1 MSGEQAV
8 TDFVCRTELEAFPET
23 SRAVVK
29 HIVLAVI
36 GSAMA
41 GASEEGCREVQKYVL
56 ESGGKS
62 ESSVF
67 FTGAKAPARSA
78 ALANGVVCRALDY
91 CDAMAPGLHMG
102 SSIVPVALAMAE
114 SIGGCS
120 GRDLLAAIAVGAE
133 VGARFNLSEAE
144 YHGFDPTGVA
154 GVFAA
159 TAVACRMR
167 RLPPHQTLHALALAF
182 NRAGGS
188 FQSNVDGSLAVR
200 VIQGWVAESGVL
212 CAELAA
218 IGITGPSNFLEGV
231 YGYRRLFAGDAKDDR
246 FTRELGRDFRLDRTV
261 FKQFPSCGLTQ
272 GITQLT
278 VEAVQ
283 KHGVGADQMKSIVVR
298 VPPYAHKLVGHPF
311 VIGENPRV
319 NAQFSIQFCV
329 ANALL
334 HGSSELN
341 HFTPEAVGR
350 EAIMKLAS
358 VVEAKADPTLDA
370 RGHTAVDLDITTGSG
385 ELLSLKLD
393 HPDGFPDSPLSATAH
408 MRRFEDCVRY
418 SKVKNAQV
426 RGQAIAKMIEN
437 LEDVADARQ
446 LVNLLTTN

>member
-1 MSGEQAV
+1 MSSEQRLA
-8 TDFVCRTELEAFPET
+8 DFVSKTSFEEFSESARTI
-23 SRAVVK
+23 VK
-29 HIVLAVI
+29 QIVLAVI
-36 GSAMA
+36 GTGMA
-41 GASEEGCREVQKYVL
+41 GASEQGCREVQKYVL
-56 ESGGKS
+56 EAGGKS
-62 ESSVF
+62 EATVF
-67 FTGAKAPARSA
+67 FTGGKVPTRAA

-114 SIGGCS
+114 SMGGCE

-133 VGARFNLSEAE
+133 IGSRFNLSEAE

-159 TAVACRMR
+159 AATACRIR
-167 RLPPHQTLHALALAF
+167 RLPPHQTLQALALAF

-212 CAELAA
+212 CADLAA
-218 IGITGPSNFLEGV
+218 VGITGPANFLEGV

-246 FTRELGRDFRLDRTV
+246 FTHALGKDFRLERTV

-278 VEAVQ
+278 LEAVQ
-283 KHGVGADQMKSIVVR
+283 KHGVRADHVSSISVR
-298 VPPYAHKLVGHPF
+298 VPPYAHKLVGHQF
-311 VIGENPRV
+311 VVGENPRV
-319 NAQFSIQFCV
+319 NAQFSVQFCV

-341 HFTPEAVGR
+341 HFTPESVGR
-350 EAIMKLAS
+350 DEIMKLARS
-358 VVEAKADPTLDA
+358 VEVRAAPTLDA
-370 RGHTAVDLDITTGSG
+370 RGHTAVDLDITTVSG
-385 ELLSLKLD
+385 ESFCLKLD
-393 HPDGFPDSPLSATAH
+393 HPDGFPDSPLSAAAH
-408 MRRFEDCVRY
+408 QRRFEDCVRY
-418 SKVKNAQV
+418 SPIKNAEA
-426 RGQAIAKMIEN
+426 RGQAIAQMIEN
-437 LEDVADARQ
+437 LDDLGDARH
-446 LVNLLTTN
+446 LVSLLAAN